1 MYFQAGTSGSEV
13 VEAVVDRIT
22 SSCIFPD
29 DKEYLRRLAY
39 VESTDGTQPDT
50 YRSGY
55 HGGIWQVSMNTN
67 CVIKTS
73 ISHSLG
79 IFLVKIPS

>member
-1 MYFQAGTSGSEV
+1 MYFQAGSSGNEV

-39 VESTDGTQPDT
+39 VESTDGSQPDT

-55 HGGIWQVSMNTN
+55 HGGIWQVCLFAI
-67 CVIKTS
+67 CVYI
-73 ISHSLG
+73 
-79 IFLVKIPS
+79 